1 MKELLRIN
9 TKFYKIYN
17 LIIRSEILLHSS
29 LIISNTLENNYD
41 VDISFGKI
49 IKDDKKPLY
58 DYGIFKY
65 YKNRINITIKDV
77 ASYDIINGS
86 KIVVEPIENADI
98 NEISKYICGSCL
110 GLLLFQRNTIVLHGG
125 ALCINNS
132 GVVISGNVG
141 AGKSTLVSNFINMG
155 YPFLSDD
162 VSAIITNENNKNY
175 ITHSFPQQK
184 LCKDTALSLGYDL
197 SQLYQIDK
205 IKDKYYSPIISN
217 FSTTPCEFKY
227 FFYIS
232 CGDYPKL
239 NIKEVLGIE
248 KFQTLI
254 SNIYRIEVI
263 PNNLLSPVYVK
274 KILNLSSNIKIF
286 KINRPKNIDTLR
298 EITSLIQSCITNERS
313 TI

>member
-1 MKELLRIN
+1 MKELFRIN

-17 LIIRSEILLHSS
+17 LIIRSEILLHYS
-29 LIISNTLENNYD
+29 LIISNPIENNYD
-41 VDISFGKI
+41 VEILFGEI
-49 IKDDKKPLY
+49 TKDDEKLLY

-77 ASYDIINGS
+77 ASYDIINGR
-86 KIVVEPIENADI
+86 KIVIEPIENADI
-98 NEISKYICGSCL
+98 NEISKYTCGSCL
-110 GLLLFQRNTIVLHGG
+110 GLLLLQRNTIALHGG
-125 ALCINNS
+125 ALCINDS
-132 GVVISGNVG
+132 GVVISGNIG
-141 AGKSTLVSNFINMG
+141 AGKSTLVANFINMG
-155 YPFLSDD
+155 YSFLSDD
-162 VSAIITNENNKNY
+162 VSAIIISENNKNY
-175 ITHSFPQQK
+175 LTHSFPQQK
-184 LCKDTALSLGYDL
+184 LCKNTALSLGYDL
-197 SQLYQIDK
+197 SKLYQIDK
-205 IKDKYYSPIISN
+205 IKNKYYSPIISN

-239 NIKEVLGIE
+239 DIKEIIGVE
-248 KFQTLI
+248 KFRTIL

-263 PNNLLSPVYVK
+263 PKKLLSPIYIKNCV
-274 KILNLSSNIKIF
+274 NLSKNIKMF